1 MENKKKLIALVGMT
15 GSGKS
20 RAAEFFKQKHIPVI
34 RFGDAVQ
41 QEVERRGWEV
51 NEQNERIVREELRQ
65 NGKDMGALAR
75 LMEPLID
82 KTLESSSLVVLDG
95 LYSESERR
103 YLVEKY
109 PFIIIVSIFSPPHL
123 RYKRLENRSVRPLT
137 REQAVSRDL
146 AEIDK
151 LEKAGPI
158 AMADYTIVNTKD
170 EQYLQSQLE
179 QLYTT
184 I

>member
-20 RAAEFFKQKHIPVI
+20 RAAEFFQEKHIPVI

-51 NEQNERIVREELRQ
+51 NEQNERIVREELRKG
-65 NGKDMGALAR
+65 GKDMGALAR

-82 KTLESSSLVVLDG
+82 KKLETNSLVVVDG

-109 PFIIIVSIFSPPHL
+109 PFLIILCIFAPPYL
-123 RYKRLENRSVRPLT
+123 RYQRLEKRSVRPLT
-137 REQAVSRDL
+137 KEQAASRDQ
-146 AEIDK
+146 AEIDM

-158 AMADYTIVNTKD
+158 AMADITIVNTQD
-170 EQYLQSQLE
+170 EHYLQTQLE
-179 QLYTT
+179 QFFAT

>member
-1 MENKKKLIALVGMT
+1 METKNKLIALVGMT

-41 QEVERRGWEV
+41 QEVEHRGWEV
-51 NEQNERIVREELRQ
+51 NEQNERLVREELRQ
-65 NGKDMGALAR
+65 DGKDMGALAR

-82 KTLESSSLVVLDG
+82 KTLETHSLVVIDG

-109 PFIIIVSIFSPPHL
+109 PSIIIVSIFSPPQL

-137 REQAVSRDL
+137 KEQAASRDQ
-146 AEIDK
+146 AEIDN

-158 AMADYTIVNTKD
+158 AMADYTILNTKD
-170 EQYLQSQLE
+170 EKYLQSQLE
-179 QLYTT
+179 QLFKTL
-184 I
+184 